1 LDGAAMTANLNVK
14 VPEVAVAL
22 PFGFTA
28 HFRFCGG
35 LTIGWTPHMPAIKSP
50 RARRKFME
58 AYVRARNEYMQV
70 VATAIGGRV
79 MILDGISPADI
90 SQAHVADPAERH

>member
-1 LDGAAMTANLNVK
+1 MTANLNVK

-28 HFRFCGG
+28 HFRFEAGRF
-35 LTIGWTPHMPAIKSP
+35 TIAWSPHMPAIKSA
-50 RARRKFME
+50 RARKKFME
-58 AYVRARNEYMQV
+58 AYWRARDEYAEV

-79 MILDGISPADI
+79 MFLDGSPTDI
-90 SQAHVADPAERH
+90 VRAHVADPAERQ